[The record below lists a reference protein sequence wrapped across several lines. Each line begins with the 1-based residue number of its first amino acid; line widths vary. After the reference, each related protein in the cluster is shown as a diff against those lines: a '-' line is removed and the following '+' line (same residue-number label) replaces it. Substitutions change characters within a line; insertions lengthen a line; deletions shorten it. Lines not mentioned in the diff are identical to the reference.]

1 MSSGGWQSGST
12 SSDYSQFCH
21 NSWSQLRPC
30 RWVSLHQGR
39 SSLQIPA
46 AGFGVP
52 QPPSG
57 FPHSS
62 VGKESACNTGDP
74 GSIPGLGRSPGEG
87 HGNPLQYPCL
97 ENPKDRGAW
106 QATVHG
112 VARLGHDLA
121 TKPPPTPLRCSN
133 SLEWFTELRK
143 GSTYSYN
150 LITKDPGWEQP
161 CEDTHRVGRWTST
174 PLIMGSDTSSSRAW
188 TSTHIRAASGVQS
201 FYWGFTALGIY
212 STPSPLPCHP
222 ERWEAGLLS
231 LLAHPESSHWHRL
244 RCGSRTTR
252 SNKDAPSIRK
262 FQEFRSSVPVIWGKT
277 R

>member
-1 MSSGGWQSGST
+1 MSSGGWQPGST
-12 SSDYSQFCH
+12 SSDYSQFCR

-39 SSLQIPA
+39 SSLQIPSV
-46 AGFGVP
+46 GFGVP
-52 QPPSG
+52 QPPLG

-106 QATVHG
+106 QATLHG

-121 TKPPPTPLRCSN
+121 TKPSPTTLRCSN

-150 LITKDPGWEQP
+150 LITKDPG
-161 CEDTHRVGRWTST
+161 
-174 PLIMGSDTSSSRAW
+174 
-188 TSTHIRAASGVQS
+188 
-201 FYWGFTALGIY
+201 
-212 STPSPLPCHP
+212 
-222 ERWEAGLLS
+222 
-231 LLAHPESSHWHRL
+231 
-244 RCGSRTTR
+244 
-252 SNKDAPSIRK
+252 
-262 FQEFRSSVPVIWGKT
+262 
-277 R
+277 